1 MKIFRV
7 PFGADENL
15 EKEEKIVEKIICSM
29 PKKGTIYYFQRGKKK
44 SNSFVINSSLYSLL
58 PLNNIYICVHVS
70 FNIESIEKYSLFILW
85 PCERAKWGLAA
96 AKTMIINL

>member
-1 MKIFRV
+1 MWKKLFVACQKREPFITFR
-7 PFGADENL
+7 
-15 EKEEKIVEKIICSM
+15 EE
-29 PKKGTIYYFQRGKKK
+29 KK